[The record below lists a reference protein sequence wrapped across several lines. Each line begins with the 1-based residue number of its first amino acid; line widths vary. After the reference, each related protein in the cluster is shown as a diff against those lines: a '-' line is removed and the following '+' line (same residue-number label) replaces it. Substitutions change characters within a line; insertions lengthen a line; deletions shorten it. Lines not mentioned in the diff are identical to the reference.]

1 MKKCNTQIMKEIK
14 KLQEEK
20 IKLLEKDRT
29 TQYVTYATEEE
40 LLDVSYDYEKM
51 SNNLDWYDNEI
62 RRLKVLLANS
72 NNTTIV
78 EGFDMNLNEALI
90 YLAQL
95 KLKEKRLNN
104 MSNREQFYRGHCSIF
119 GKSTDCVE
127 YTKALYDVEKA
138 SNDLKEI
145 KDTIIALQMAIDRT
159 NLSNMIEC

>member
-40 LLDVSYDYEKM
+40 LIDVSYDYEKM

-104 MSNREQFYRGHCSIF
+104 MISEKVEEFKILDQQYLENLNKK
-119 GKSTDCVE
+119 KS
-127 YTKALYDVEKA
+127 K
-138 SNDLKEI
+138 
-145 KDTIIALQMAIDRT
+145 
-159 NLSNMIEC
+159 